1 MSDQDLYSLV
11 SKDSQSDILASLP
24 EEPTKK
30 HSSSSS
36 SKSKHHNTAKKSS
49 TKKTMKKEPSIW
61 NKYSLKRKYYIFLFG
76 QITLPARMKTN
87 SFS

>member
-11 SKDSQSDILASLP
+11 SKDSHSDLLANLP

-36 SKSKHHNTAKKSS
+36 STTKSKHHDTIKKSS
-49 TKKTMKKEPSIW
+49 TKKTIRKEPSIW
-61 NKYSLKRKYYIFLFG
+61 NKYSLKRKILHRKF
-76 QITLPARMKTN
+76 
-87 SFS
+87 